1 MQEAG
6 DERAW
11 TWCASPSGEQPNQQ
25 PNEQADG
32 GADGQTGVAV
42 AEPEDQTE
50 RKPAV
55 EAKPAPP
62 RMDTLPPYRVLL
74 HNDDVNDMLWVVDA
88 LVELTPLDR
97 ERAIEVML
105 RAHTRGL
112 CQVLT
117 THRERAELYVEQM
130 RSRTLV
136 ATAEPAG

>member
-11 TWCASPSGEQPNQQ
+11 TWCASPSGEQ

-50 RKPAV
+50 RKQAV

-105 RAHTRGL
+105 RAHTRGR